1 MPEGEEYARGYLKGF
16 EDGLQEAW
24 EDLVKLTTKGYTSR
38 ELQIM
43 AKSKRAVLYQRV
55 QEKIRELEKALGRP
69 LLPETARPTGPGP
82 PPPVTL
88 SAGWSYLV
96 KEDRPDRSFTL
107 FADQV
112 RDGRESLAI
121 VRTHPGVLRQ
131 KFGLQG
137 GFVWLTKAEKTPP
150 GVAAAPAPAEK
161 AEPAEFISPS
171 NLARL
176 TAVIKDFLAKSAGGI
191 VLIEGL
197 EYLITQ
203 NDFRSVLRFIQLIN
217 ERVVLDKGILL
228 TPLDPA
234 TMDSREFSLIEREM
248 STVL

>member
-1 MPEGEEYARGYLKGF
+1 MPEGEEYAKGYVKGF

-69 LLPETARPTGPGP
+69 LFPEAVRPEGLGP
-82 PPPVTL
+82 PVPVQLT
-88 SAGWSYLV
+88 AGWSYLI
-96 KEDRPDRSFTL
+96 KEDRPDRSFAL
-107 FADQV
+107 YAEQL
-112 RDGRESLAI
+112 RDGRRGLAI
-121 VRTHPGVLRQ
+121 ARTHPEVLRQ
-131 KFGLQG
+131 KFGLAG
-137 GFVWLTKAEKTPP
+137 GFVWLTKSEKPP
-150 GVAAAPAPAEK
+150 APGGTPAPAG
-161 AEPAEFISPS
+161 AESAEYISPS

-176 TAVIKDFLAKSAGGI
+176 TAVIKEFLQKSNGGVI
-191 VLIEGL
+191 LIEGL

-217 ERVVLDKGILL
+217 ERVVLDKGVLL
-228 TPLDPA
+228 APLDPS

-248 STVL
+248 SAVL